1 MAAGVGNGMQGV
13 RQRLGQSGDK
23 GTNRRETLKR
33 GEGGSQ

>member
-13 RQRLGQSGDK
+13 RQRLGQGGEK